1 VVRDWAQRLQS
12 RSGNLPN
19 VLDLF
24 ALKEIATFCKLLL
37 RLLIIVM
44 VLVIVLHANIEFAK
58 TETFVF
64 GNLSYPMVW
73 ANLQNIFRFSSQSDV
88 SQIRPFIH
96 NFTLQKS
103 ILQINSSTFCLVG
116 YILTYFLNRMLCL

>member
-1 VVRDWAQRLQS
+1 
-12 RSGNLPN
+12 
-19 VLDLF
+19 
-24 ALKEIATFCKLLL
+24 
-37 RLLIIVM
+37 M

-96 NFTLQKS
+96 NFTLQKIHS
-103 ILQINSSTFCLVG
+103 SNKLFDVLFGWLHFDILLE
-116 YILTYFLNRMLCL
+116 